1 MTLTRAHGKWLHA
14 AAVGSIV
21 AALAVL
27 AVSCDYDDLDGIP
40 PGFADGIDNEG
51 TVTTGDGLTQSGSD
65 VAVDFDGDGVATT
78 VSRSDHRHSKL
89 YDSTETSVALSSDG
103 AGDLTGAGAHDV
115 TGVFTAAGGSFTV
128 VNTGAEPNIVGGD
141 AANSVQDGAVG
152 AAISGGG
159 NPTDPNSV
167 TDDYGAVGGGVGNT
181 AGDGG
186 GVASSARY
194 ATVCGGQNNTASAA
208 RAVVAGGSYNT
219 ASGGNSIVGG
229 GWMNSATG
237 TYATISG
244 GNQGNAGGNSS
255 AVGGGQQNSAAGNL
269 SAVAG
274 GAQNTAS
281 GIGSFI
287 GSGFL
292 NEANSLYSAVAGG
305 TNNIAG
311 PGNYATVGGG
321 FYNDATGAYS
331 AVGGGDTNV
340 ASVPRATVGGGSD
353 NVASGQYSTVPGGKQ
368 ALASHYGEM
377 AYSSGSF
384 STVTSGMAQTS
395 VYVPF
400 RVTTN
405 ATQSDLYLG
414 GQSQRITVGVNRVM
428 TFEILVVARDINN
441 GDSGGWTARGVI
453 KNVGGAVS
461 FVGVPSVTLLAK
473 NVGAWAFTVQ
483 ANDAL
488 DALRL
493 LVTGVAGRSIR
504 WVAYVRTVEVQG

>member
-1 MTLTRAHGKWLHA
+1 MTSTRTHGMWLHA

-21 AALAVL
+21 AALGIF

-51 TVTTGDGLTQSGSD
+51 TITTGEGLTQSGSD
-65 VAVDFDGDGVATT
+65 VVVDFDTDGVATT
-78 VSRSDHRHSKL
+78 ASRSDHRHSEL
-89 YDSTETSVALSSDG
+89 HDSTEISLALSSDA
-103 AGDLTGAGAHDV
+103 AGDLTAANALHV
-115 TGVFTAAGGSFTV
+115 TGAFTVAGSFTV
-128 VNTGAEPNIVGGD
+128 DNSGAEPNIVGGN

-152 AAISGGG
+152 VAISGGG
-159 NPTDPNSV
+159 NAADPNSI
-167 TDDYGAVGGGVGNT
+167 TDNYGAVGGGVANT

-186 GVASSARY
+186 GVATSAQY
-194 ATVCGGQNNTASAA
+194 ATVCGGQENTASGA

-219 ASGGNSIVGG
+219 AGAGNSAIVG

-244 GNQGNAGGNSS
+244 GNQGHADGESS
-255 AVGGGQQNSAAGNL
+255 AVGGGQQNWATGNL

-287 GSGFL
+287 GSGFQ
-292 NEANSLYSAVAGG
+292 NAASSLYSTVAGG
-305 TNNIAG
+305 TNNTAG
-311 PGNYATVGGG
+311 AGNYATVGGG

-353 NVASGQYSTVPGGKQ
+353 NVASGLYATVPGGKQ
-368 ALASHYGEM
+368 AHASHYGEM

-405 ATQSDLYLG
+405 TTQSDLYLG
-414 GQSQRITVGVNRVM
+414 GASQRITVGVGRAM
-428 TFEILVVARDINN
+428 TFDILVVARDIGN
-441 GDSGGWTARGVI
+441 GNSGGWTARGVI
-453 KNVGGAVS
+453 KNVIGTVS
-461 FVGVPSVTLLAK
+461 FVGIPSVTALAK
-473 NVGAWAFTVQ
+473 DVGAAAWTFTVQ
-483 ANDAL
+483 ADTT
-488 DALRL
+488 DSLRL
-493 LVTGVAGRSIR
+493 LVQGAAGRAIR